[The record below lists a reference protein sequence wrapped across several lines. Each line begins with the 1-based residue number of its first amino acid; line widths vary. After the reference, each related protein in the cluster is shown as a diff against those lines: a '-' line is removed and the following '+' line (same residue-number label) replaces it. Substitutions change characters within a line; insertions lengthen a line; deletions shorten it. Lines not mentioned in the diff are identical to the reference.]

1 MLQFVTDTRLN
12 ITMSLLPK
20 HLVIIPDGNRRW
32 ARKQGLPVWRGHQ
45 KGMQRT
51 KELLKELQKSGVQYC
66 TWWGFS
72 TENWDREPR
81 EVQQLMRI
89 FEKTLSELARD
100 AHKNKIQFRHFGR
113 KDRLPKPLAT
123 KIAKLEKATASY
135 DDFHFGLAL
144 DYGGHDEL
152 IRAFK
157 KIQKEGHEASEESI
171 TSALDT
177 FGFPDPDL
185 IIRTGGEQRVSGI
198 MPWQAVYA
206 ELYFEKALYPDFDTA
221 KLQKALAEFS
231 KRERRFG
238 K

>member
-1 MLQFVTDTRLN
+1 MP
-12 ITMSLLPK
+12 ILPK
-20 HLVIIPDGNRRW
+20 HIVVIPDGNRRW
-32 ARKQGLPVWRGHQ
+32 AKQKGLPVWRGHH

-51 KELLKELQKSGVQYC
+51 KELLRELRKLGVQYC

-72 TENWDREPR
+72 TENWDRDSQ
-81 EVQQLMRI
+81 EVKELMVL
-89 FEKTLSELARD
+89 FQKTLSDLARD

-113 KDRLPKPLAT
+113 RDRLPKSLVA
-123 KIAKLEKATASY
+123 KIEKLEKETSEY
-135 DDFHFGLAL
+135 QDYHFGLAL

-157 KIQKEGHEASEESI
+157 KIQKSGKGISEEVVNEV
-171 TSALDT
+171 LDT

-185 IIRTGGEQRVSGI
+185 IIRTGGEQRISGI
-198 MPWQAVYA
+198 MPWQAAYA

-221 KLQKALAEFS
+221 KLQRALEDFS
-231 KRERRFG
+231 KRQRRFG